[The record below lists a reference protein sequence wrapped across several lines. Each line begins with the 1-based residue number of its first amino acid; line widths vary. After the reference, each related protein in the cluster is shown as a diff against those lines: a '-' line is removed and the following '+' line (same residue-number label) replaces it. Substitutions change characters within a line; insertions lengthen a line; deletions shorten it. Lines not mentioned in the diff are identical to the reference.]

1 MSAEDDAKKAVDACI
16 DRDFLVG
23 LVGDLVRIPTVNPK
37 FETSDGLNRESDLQ
51 AHLAGVLQ
59 SIGLET
65 ETFDALPGRP
75 NLIGHGVG
83 RDDRSLVLNGHI
95 DVVPTGDPSLW
106 SVDPFGGT
114 IKDGRLYG
122 RGSLDMKAGVAAGVA
137 AVKALRDA
145 GLTLDGWID
154 IHSVVDEEAGG
165 FGSIEAV
172 KRCRKPAGVLVLEP
186 TWGEILPAE
195 GGLDWVRVTIRG
207 RTGHSG
213 WRYNEIYPQPQSLGR
228 IVPAVNAIEL
238 GTRFLNA
245 LRDFERDRARRLFH
259 PLLPPGVNS
268 INPGAMRAGSGL
280 GPDGLPVVMTNPA
293 IIPDVFVVDLDYK
306 FLPQEDPREVRAEFE
321 RFVHHFA
328 QTETWLR
335 ENPPAAQWDLHGLY
349 FPPMDTPV
357 DHGLVRSLVANR
369 TSLGLTAEIKGFIA
383 VCDAAHYAGAGV
395 PGVIHGPSGNG
406 LHGADEYV
414 DIDSIV
420 ETTRVIA
427 MTAID
432 WCGLR

>member
-16 DRDFLVG
+16 DRNFLVG

-95 DVVPTGDPSLW
+95 DVVPTGDLSLW

-213 WRYNEIYPQPQSLGR
+213 WRYNEIYPQPQSPGR

-335 ENPPAAQWDLHGLY
+335 ENPPAVQWDLHGLY

>member
-1 MSAEDDAKKAVDACI
+1 MDDAKKAADACI

-37 FETSDGLNRESDLQ
+37 FETSEGLNRELDLQ
-51 AHLAGVLQ
+51 AYLAGVLR
-59 SIGLET
+59 SVGLET

-95 DVVPTGDPSLW
+95 DVVPTGDVSLW

-114 IKDGRLYG
+114 VKDGRLYG
-122 RGSLDMKAGVAAGVA
+122 RGSLDMKAGLAAGVA

-145 GLTLDGWID
+145 GLTLGGWID

-172 KRCRKPAGVLVLEP
+172 RRCRKPAGVLVLEP
-186 TWGEILPAE
+186 TWGDILPAE

-213 WRYNEIYPQPQSLGR
+213 WRYNEIYPQPQTPGR

-238 GTRFLNA
+238 GTRFLTS

-306 FLPQEDPREVRAEFE
+306 FLPQEDPHEVRAEFE

-335 ENPPAAQWDLHGLY
+335 DNPPAVQWDLHGLY
-349 FPPMDTPV
+349 FPPMDTAIH
-357 DHGLVRSLVANR
+357 HGLVRSLVANR

-414 DIDSIV
+414 DIESIV

-432 WCGLR
+432 WCGLQ